1 MSWPFY
7 SDARNLSFFLLLLE
21 ALRHTFYFHAI
32 PQELLIINTPPKPF
46 RPTDVPFVGYK
57 TETKDLGE
65 FLAAKSIF
73 TIVAP
78 SSE

>member
-1 MSWPFY
+1 
-7 SDARNLSFFLLLLE
+7 
-21 ALRHTFYFHAI
+21 
-32 PQELLIINTPPKPF
+32 
-46 RPTDVPFVGYK
+46 VPFVGYK

-65 FLAAKSIF
+65 LLAAKSIF

>member
-1 MSWPFY
+1 
-7 SDARNLSFFLLLLE
+7 
-21 ALRHTFYFHAI
+21 
-32 PQELLIINTPPKPF
+32 
-46 RPTDVPFVGYK
+46 VGYK

-65 FLAAKSIF
+65 LLAAKSIF